1 MSGRNLLFEESY
13 IRLIISESQYRT
25 RAASVILQ
33 FILAGTAV
41 SPAWYGSV
49 SRLKPPGSLAC
60 FSHASAFLILPS
72 LLICS
77 GEALADDKDGCTE
90 GGESGHRGCS
100 QAAGKAALQA
110 ILVC

>member
-1 MSGRNLLFEESY
+1 MSRFRGGATAPCESGRSLLFEVGHM
-13 IRLIISESQYRT
+13 RLIINESQYRV

-49 SRLKPPGSLAC
+49 SWLKPPGILAC

-77 GEALADDKDGCTE
+77 AETLAYDKDGSTE
-90 GGESGHRGCS
+90 CGESGHLGCS
-100 QAAGKAALQA
+100 
-110 ILVC
+110 

>member
-1 MSGRNLLFEESY
+1 M
-13 IRLIISESQYRT
+13 RLIINESQYRV

-49 SRLKPPGSLAC
+49 SWLKPPGILAC

-77 GEALADDKDGCTE
+77 AETLAYDKDGSTE
-90 GGESGHRGCS
+90 CGESGHLGCS
-100 QAAGKAALQA
+100 
-110 ILVC
+110 